1 MLGVAAAVSVA
12 SAAIKDTQL
21 FESTFADFVADTS
34 GEDAS
39 ELVNHSPA
47 PSIGIPYP
55 CESFGE
61 KYLSLDT
68 GDATLWRTLNV
79 SGSVYFDMAVQFN
92 ASSTALDV
100 SSVENAKIAV
110 YLNSDSNIVIVA
122 GAENDENR
130 TPTNYVTTATVPSG
144 TWARLTISAV
154 QIETEGLAFQVR
166 VNGTLLATESG
177 TDVFPCLTSS
187 TVVTQVGLKG
197 SGSLD
202 NFVARTT
209 DPFIDDP
216 VATIGGEGYAALDDA
231 LAEADANTVVTLQAD
246 ATSALSLA
254 AGDSY
259 KIALNGHNFGGF
271 TANGD
276 TALSSSTDANG
287 VTTYSGTAGVAAV
300 YDDNDAW
307 VWFASFADAFTYA
320 RVQQLQPKMKFKVGS
335 DFTPDISSNLT
346 VWTLEFIA
354 TTEDPI
360 TINLANGN
368 AKLVSSRITFP
379 TTATLNA
386 VSGNVNS
393 MSGGTLN
400 VPSGVVLELA
410 SYATDGTS
418 WNITGLTGSGTIK
431 NDGKSMYFFLGNT
444 QYNLPTRMRESSWC
458 GTLELCGSNTWE
470 AEFNKFANANSKVRF
485 NGLTTPLYTSEND
498 SVAIELVGSGL
509 TISGAY
515 ESARTYTVGGTITG
529 SGALTLADNTGSLLL
544 SGDTSGFTGSVAASG
559 TSAAVTFGSATTGK
573 GQRIVVQAGKTA
585 TIGAGA
591 TWTATNLILLG
602 ELTVNGTL
610 AVNDNC
616 IWGDKG
622 AGVLRYANKDTLPTT
637 AKFAGSWNSKCII
650 ACDPGNKRFV
660 LNNFGN
666 ANSTLEIAGDNGVFS
681 AFPSTENTD
690 GTAPS
695 INPAVIL
702 TANWTV
708 NNGWAAT
715 DKVTT
720 FSKLS
725 GSGNLTVN
733 GTTSGNTKIYYA
745 ITKLDNYTGTLGGRR
760 ASFTIGDVNVDEAP
774 EANEVVVKTEKGAY
788 GEFPGTPAVTVDGGA
803 TNYKLVYATVNST
816 EGLYLAVAQVG
827 DVCYATYDAA
837 FAAAATAGAE
847 AVLALVDTQYPAPE
861 GWKIDSETGNYVKK
875 VYVAKIEGGAS
886 YETLAEA
893 VSNATSGATVTLL
906 GNITLDARVEPNVGA
921 NTTLA
926 INLGGFTLSRTG
938 TSGNGSVFD
947 VKSGAVTITNGVI
960 NCTQND
966 ADIVADGVYAI
977 TVRSGAALTLDD
989 LRIEVDSQA
998 GACVYPFNGA
1008 TVTILGG
1015 TYGNKTADAYQYK
1028 ANWTGM
1034 AVNQANVATQ
1044 LITIYGG
1051 SFYKVDPSL
1060 GDDSWAEGA
1069 GTFLAPGKATT
1080 LEGNYWV
1087 VDTATYTVRFFDD
1100 VGGTQIGESQTV
1112 SYGETATAPAEN
1124 PTKAGYAFKGWSG
1137 DVTAAITADTDFIA
1151 QWNAYVA
1158 KIEGGDSYETVV
1170 AALEAAQDGQTVKLL
1185 ANTCERVYATVN
1197 YNVTLDINGKT
1208 MTSPVDDVIVKN
1220 GTGTLTI
1227 QDSAE
1232 TLGLVQSTING
1243 EDLGVAVWVRQGS
1256 AVIKSGVFENNS
1268 NYEATVYVSNGA
1280 SCTIEGGTFSNV
1292 ATGEYHWK
1300 AGWKPITLNVQN
1312 GHASGAAAISV
1323 SGGSFTTDPAN
1334 GDDKFGGTFLA
1345 DGKATTLEGGYYVVG
1360 EAETPVAPGET
1371 DGKTYETQADA
1382 EAAAAQVTI
1391 APAADVATALGE
1403 DAAVKAA
1410 YLGKFEAKAVPDG
1423 TGGYKVEVGLTTDAV
1438 AALTTDATDAAE
1450 TVADSLTAIAATA
1463 AGAQTEVTVQNAEP
1477 GFYYSIGYAT
1487 SLGQEYTE
1495 GAREL
1500 AGADGSVTLA
1510 TPAKAENATAG
1521 FYKVFVNVQDK

>member
-21 FESTFADFVADTS
+21 FESTFTDFVADTAD
-34 GEDAS
+34 EDAS
-39 ELVNHSPA
+39 ELVNHSTVPL
-47 PSIGIPYP
+47 IGIPYP

-100 SSVENAKIAV
+100 SSVEDAKIAV
-110 YLNSDSNIVIVA
+110 YLNAASNIVIVA

-154 QIETEGLAFQVR
+154 QTETEGLAFQVR

-177 TDVFPCLTSS
+177 TDAFPCLTSN

-216 VATIGGEGYAALDDA
+216 VATIGGEGYANLDDA

-246 ATSALSLA
+246 HAGTVALA
-254 AGDSY
+254 AGATY
-259 KIALNGHNFGGF
+259 KIAAGEYQFGGF
-271 TANGD
+271 VGADGVVV
-276 TALSSSTDANG
+276 SSTTADG
-287 VTTYSGTAGVAAV
+287 VTTYTGALGVAKIGTTGYSTFAEAYAVAKETAGTTIVLLAEVDETITAV
-300 YDDNDAW
+300 DGETMNFSISKGEFTNSSIELVVPAG
-307 VWFASFADAFTYA
+307 VTVNIASSSAVGGVTALSGKGRIVTSTQA
-320 RVQQLQPKMKFKVGS
+320 R
-335 DFTPDISSNLT
+335 T
-346 VWTLEFIA
+346 
-354 TTEDPI
+354 
-360 TINLANGN
+360 
-368 AKLVSSRITFP
+368 
-379 TTATLNA
+379 
-386 VSGNVNS
+386 
-393 MSGGTLN
+393 
-400 VPSGVVLELA
+400 LA
-410 SYATDGTS
+410 SLVRQST
-418 WNITGLTGSGTIK
+418 
-431 NDGKSMYFFLGNT
+431 
-444 QYNLPTRMRESSWC
+444 WC
-458 GTLELCGSNTWE
+458 GTLEVKNATW
-470 AEFNKFANANSKVRF
+470 ANNIVNLDEFGNANSSVYANFITFAPASSGNGVKALEIGS
-485 NGLTTPLYTSEND
+485 NGLTLE
-498 SVAIELVGSGL
+498 GSYQ
-509 TISGAY
+509 SGTFTFPCAL
-515 ESARTYTVGGTITG
+515 TG
-529 SGALTLADNTGSLLL
+529 SGKITVKVSNSASGTSLKKINFTG
-544 SGDTSGFTGSVAASG
+544 DVSGFTGSIAIDSTSNVGVNFGTGDGGVTGKNQIGVTTGAAVTVAAGKTWTASDFIFNGNVTLNGSLVDLDDSTVGKVWNNKTDAVLRVNTAGACSLGSVANWRGTYIVGYAASG
-559 TSAAVTFGSATTGK
+559 AFNPNNCGNGNSTVALAADLGKDAYFGTGSAVPLTISPTIRLDTDVTIKNGYAVTEANKSTCLVTFNKLTGRGKLTTFATGNANVVYYKINSLEDFTGSLDIKAHTEVE
-573 GQRIVVQAGKTA
+573 IVNVALA
-585 TIGAGA
+585 ASPA
-591 TWTATNLILLG
+591 A
-602 ELTVNGTL
+602 ETL
-610 AVNDNC
+610 AVP
-616 IWGDKG
+616 
-622 AGVLRYANKDTLPTT
+622 V
-637 AKFAGSWNSKCII
+637 
-650 ACDPGNKRFV
+650 
-660 LNNFGN
+660 
-666 ANSTLEIAGDNGVFS
+666 
-681 AFPSTENTD
+681 
-690 GTAPS
+690 
-695 INPAVIL
+695 
-702 TANWTV
+702 
-708 NNGWAAT
+708 
-715 DKVTT
+715 
-720 FSKLS
+720 
-725 GSGNLTVN
+725 
-733 GTTSGNTKIYYA
+733 
-745 ITKLDNYTGTLGGRR
+745 TLG
-760 ASFTIGDVNVDEAP
+760 AEKSAVNSPTYTVTGSDE
-774 EANEVVVKTEKGAY
+774 
-788 GEFPGTPAVTVDGGA
+788 GG
-803 TNYKLVYATVNST
+803 KLVYATLDNTS
-816 EGLYLAVAQVG
+816 GLYLAVAQVG

-837 FAAAATAGAE
+837 FAAAATAEAE
-847 AVLALVDTQYPAPE
+847 EVLALVDTQYPAPE

-886 YETLAEA
+886 YETLADA
-893 VSNATSGATVTLL
+893 VTNATSGATVTLL

-926 INLGGFTLSRTG
+926 INLGGFTITREG

-947 VKSGAVTITNGVI
+947 VKSGSVVITNGTI
-960 NCTQND
+960 DCTQD
-966 ADIVADGVYAI
+966 DTAIVADGVYAI

-989 LRIEVDSQA
+989 LTVTVDSQA

-1008 TVTILGG
+1008 SVTILGG
-1015 TYGNKTADAYQYK
+1015 TYGNETADAYQYH

-1060 GDDSWAEGA
+1060 GDDSWADGE
-1069 GTFLAPGKATT
+1069 GTFLATGKATT
-1080 LEGNYWV
+1080 LEGDYWV
-1087 VDTATYTVRFFDD
+1087 VDTATYTVRFLD
-1100 VGGTQIGESQTV
+1100 GENGNVLSSQTV

-1137 DVTAAITADTDFIA
+1137 DVTAEITADTDFIA

-1158 KIEGGDSYETVV
+1158 QIEGGDSYETVV

-1197 YNVTLDINGKT
+1197 CNVTLDINGKT

-1360 EAETPVAPGET
+1360 EAETPVEPGET

-1410 YLGKFEAKAVPDG
+1410 YLAKFEAKAVSDG

-1495 GAREL
+1495 GARAL
-1500 AGADGSVTLA
+1500 AGANGTVTLA